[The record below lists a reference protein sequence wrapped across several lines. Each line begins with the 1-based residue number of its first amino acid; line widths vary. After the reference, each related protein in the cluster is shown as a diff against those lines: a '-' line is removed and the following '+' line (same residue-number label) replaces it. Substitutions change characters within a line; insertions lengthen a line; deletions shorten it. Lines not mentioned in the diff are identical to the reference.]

1 MSADDRKSDRHDCGA
16 DAAAYVLGAL
26 EPAEVDAFRAH
37 LATCIICRDEVAA
50 LQPVAD
56 ALPMAA
62 TQYDAP
68 SGLRRRVLAAAG
80 AEPRTAPRAA
90 TPQRRRTTGF
100 RLPRSA
106 VAGALAVVL
115 AFAIVGVVDL
125 ASGGSSSVRVIPAR
139 VTALDASAQLRVTD
153 GRAELVVR
161 HFPPPPPGHIYEVW
175 LQRGRGAPSPTKTL
189 FSVTSSGAGNIGLP
203 DSMTGVSAVLVT
215 PEPAGGSLAPT
226 HSPVIVAPLT

>member
-1 MSADDRKSDRHDCGA
+1 MSAEDRMSNRHDCGG

-26 EPAEVDAFRAH
+26 EPAEAEAFRTH
-37 LATCIICRDEVAA
+37 LATCIFCRDEVAA

-62 TQYDAP
+62 PQYNAP
-68 SGLRRRVLAAAG
+68 SGLRRRVLAAAR
-80 AEPRTAPRAA
+80 AEARPAP
-90 TPQRRRTTGF
+90 TPDRRRTTGF
-100 RLPRSA
+100 RLPRPA
-106 VAGALAVVL
+106 LAGALAVVL
-115 AFAIVGVVDL
+115 ALAVIGVVNL
-125 ASGGSSSVRVIPAR
+125 ASGGSSGVRVIPAR

-161 HFPPPPPGHIYEVW
+161 HFPPPPAGHIYEIW
-175 LQRGRGAPSPTKTL
+175 LQQGNGAPSPTKTL

-203 DSMTGVSAVLVT
+203 ENMSGVSAVLVT

-226 HSPVIVAPLT
+226 HAPVIVAPLT

>member
-1 MSADDRKSDRHDCGA
+1 MSAEDRMSNRHDCGG

-26 EPAEVDAFRAH
+26 EPAEAEAFRTH
-37 LATCIICRDEVAA
+37 LATCIFCRDEVAA

-62 TQYDAP
+62 PQYNAP
-68 SGLRRRVLAAAG
+68 SGLRRRVLAAAR
-80 AEPRTAPRAA
+80 AEARPEP
-90 TPQRRRTTGF
+90 TPDRRRTTGF
-100 RLPRSA
+100 RLPRPA
-106 VAGALAVVL
+106 LAGALAVVVAL
-115 AFAIVGVVDL
+115 AVIGVVNL
-125 ASGGSSSVRVIPAR
+125 ASGGSSGVRVIPAR

-161 HFPPPPPGHIYEVW
+161 HFPPPPAGHIYEIW
-175 LQRGRGAPSPTKTL
+175 LQRGNGAPSPTKTL

-203 DSMTGVSAVLVT
+203 ENMSGVSAVLVT

-226 HSPVIVAPLT
+226 HAPVIVAPLT

>member
-1 MSADDRKSDRHDCGA
+1 MSAGDRISDRHDCGG

-26 EPAEVDAFRAH
+26 EPAEAEAFRAH

-50 LQPVAD
+50 LQPVVD

-62 TQYDAP
+62 RQYDAP
-68 SGLRRRVLAAAG
+68 GGLRRRVLAAAD
-80 AEPRTAPRAA
+80 AERPAPTPAS
-90 TPQRRRTTGF
+90 PQRRRMTGF
-100 RLPRSA
+100 RLPRPA
-106 VAGALAVVL
+106 LAGALAVVL
-115 AFAIVGVVDL
+115 AFAIVGVVHL
-125 ASGGSSSVRVIPAR
+125 ASGGSSGVRVIPAR

-161 HFPPPPPGHIYEVW
+161 HFPPPPAGHIYEVW
-175 LQRGRGAPSPTKTL
+175 LQRGTAAPSPTKTL

-203 DSMTGVSAVLVT
+203 ENMSGVSAVLVT
-215 PEPAGGSLAPT
+215 PEPAGGSPAPT

>member
-1 MSADDRKSDRHDCGA
+1 MSAEDRISDRHGCGG

-26 EPAEVDAFRAH
+26 EPAEAEAFRAH

-50 LQPVAD
+50 LQPVVD

-68 SGLRRRVLAAAG
+68 SGLRRRVLAAAR
-80 AEPRTAPRAA
+80 AERPAPTPAS
-90 TPQRRRTTGF
+90 PQRARTTGF
-100 RLPRSA
+100 RLPRPA
-106 VAGALAVVL
+106 LAGALAVVL

-125 ASGGSSSVRVIPAR
+125 ASGGSSGVRVIPAR

-161 HFPPPPPGHIYEVW
+161 HFPPPPAGHIYEVW
-175 LQRGRGAPSPTKTL
+175 LQRGTAAPSPTKTL
-189 FSVTSSGAGNIGLP
+189 FSVTSGGAGNIGLP
-203 DSMTGVSAVLVT
+203 ESMSGVSAVLVT
-215 PEPAGGSLAPT
+215 PEPAGGSPAPT